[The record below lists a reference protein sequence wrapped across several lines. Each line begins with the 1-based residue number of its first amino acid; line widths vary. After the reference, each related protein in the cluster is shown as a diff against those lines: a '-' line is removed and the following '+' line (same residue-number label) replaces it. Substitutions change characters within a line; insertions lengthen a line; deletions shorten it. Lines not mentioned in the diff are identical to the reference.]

1 MLKYCDKDGIEKTI
15 IDNENINDYVSGS
28 RQENTQEIIEQLLER
43 ISALESLKNG
53 SFDAIWPVGIVYV
66 QYPQQKSPVELF
78 AGTGSQWKVL
88 NYNGAAFRAEGGKA
102 LAFCEQG
109 RRLVMQKSQISSHS
123 HTMSH
128 THTRGNMEI
137 WGTGQFAAWS
147 NAPYSPT
154 VYIGCSGAFAETDFY
169 DGQAHSV
176 SLNGQNNYTLQAKP
190 GNFYASRAW
199 SGNTSE
205 PTNANTGSSGSDETR
220 MDNYTVR
227 VWVRTA

>member
-78 AGTGSQWKVL
+78 AGTGSQWRVL

-102 LAFCEQG
+102 LAFCEKGQQ
-109 RRLVMQKSQISSHS
+109 LTLQTSQISSHS

-128 THTRGNMEI
+128 THTRGTMEI
-137 WGTGQFAAWS
+137 TGTVAVGEDVESTYGA
-147 NAPYSPT
+147 N
-154 VYIGCSGAFAETDFY
+154 GAFYEI
-169 DGQAHSV
+169 
-176 SLNGQNNYTLQAKP
+176 P
-190 GNFYASRAW
+190 GNGKWNPAGNASGDERGVAFMASRTW
-199 SGNTSE
+199 TGNTSG
-205 PTNANTGSSGSDETR
+205 PSNTTTGSFGADETR